1 MIWYSNKF
9 GREIEIIFKKSSQNS
24 SIETYASEILKMPS
38 NTYITK
44 EIKRKKKSTGQ
55 IQDIW
60 TYSVGGQNS

>member
-24 SIETYASEILKMPS
+24 SIETYASEIFKMPS

-60 TYSVGGQNS
+60 TYSVGAQNS